1 MLKENIKAKKEDSKE
16 NKKIV
21 EEVIKDFQARA
32 QARRSFDTIW
42 QLNMN
47 YLMGNQYCDVGY
59 GGNVEETDRQFFWQE
74 REVFNH
80 IAPIFDIRFAKLSKI
95 KQQVNVLP
103 ATNDER
109 DKQAAKI
116 SNKILKSVENKL
128 GIPAKVNQAI
138 KWSEVCGTSFYKV
151 NWNPSAGQ
159 LVGMDEDGHEI
170 RGGEI
175 DITVCSPFEIYPD
188 SSTCETIEDCQ
199 SIIHAR
205 AYTTSQIK
213 DMYGIEVE
221 PENINTFS
229 LDSVT
234 AGMAGLGFNGRAT
247 KLIESSRSDSAL
259 VIEKYIRPNKDYPEG
274 RLIIV
279 AGRRVVYDDVLPY
292 FCGEDGRR
300 DLPFVKQVSIEQ
312 PACFWGASV
321 IERVIPVQR
330 AYNAVKNRK
339 HEFINRLSLG
349 VLSVEDGSV
358 DLDNLEDE
366 GLCPGK
372 VLVYRQG
379 SNEPKYLQTQTLPS
393 DFNEEEK
400 RLGEEFY
407 KIGGVNE
414 TLSTEYISTNL
425 SGTALE
431 LLIGQDEIRLN
442 STIESIKSSYKEVSK
457 RVLRLYKQYA
467 LFPRIARIAGDN
479 GQIELFY
486 FNSNDIS
493 SDDVEIDTQNDFS
506 QSLTQRREM
515 VFALLNA
522 GVLSDENGKISNR
535 MKYKIL
541 EMLGMGVWEN
551 AQDINELHVKKADNE
566 NLKIIQGQEVKVSEI
581 DDHNLHLNEHIAFML
596 GIDFEKAKEK
606 DETIEDKFLN
616 HIRQHKKEE
625 KKEIKEG
632 I

>member
-1 MLKENIKAKKEDSKE
+1 MKKEDIKPKSEKSKL
-16 NKKIV
+16 NQKIV
-21 EEVIKDFQARA
+21 EEVLKDFHKRA
-32 QARRSFDTIW
+32 EERRSFDTIW

-47 YLMGNQYCDVGY
+47 YLMGNQHCDVGF
-59 GGNVEETDRQFFWQE
+59 GGSVEETERQFFWQE

-80 IAPIFDIRFAKLSKI
+80 IAPIFDIRFAKLSKV
-95 KQQVNVLP
+95 KQQVNVIP

-109 DKQAAKI
+109 DKQTAKI
-116 SNKILKSVENKL
+116 SKKILNSVEGKL

-151 NWNPSAGQ
+151 NWNPNAGQ
-159 LVGMDEDGHEI
+159 LVGLDEDGTEI

-175 DITVCSPFEIYPD
+175 EISVCSPFEIYPD
-188 SSTCETIEDCQ
+188 SCTCETIEDCQ

-205 AYTTSQIK
+205 SYTTEQIK
-213 DMYGIEVE
+213 DMYGIDVE
-221 PENINTFS
+221 PEKISTFS
-229 LDSVT
+229 LDNVSS
-234 AGMAGLGFNGRAT
+234 AMAGLGFNGRAT
-247 KLIESSRSDSAL
+247 KLISSSREDSAL
-259 VIEKYIRPNKDYPEG
+259 VIEKYIRPNKDYPDG
-274 RLIIV
+274 RLSII

-321 IERVIPVQR
+321 IERIIPVQR

-379 SNEPKYLQTQTLPS
+379 ATQPKFLETQTLPN
-393 DFNEEEK
+393 DFTEEEK
-400 RLGEEFY
+400 RLDEEFY
-407 KIGGVNE
+407 KIGGINE
-414 TLSTEYISTNL
+414 TLGTEYISSNL
-425 SGTALE
+425 SGVTLE

-442 STIESIKSSYKEVSK
+442 STIESIKSCYKEISK
-457 RVLRLYKQYA
+457 RILRLYKQYA

-493 SDDVEIDTQNDFS
+493 SDDVEIETQNDVT
-506 QSLTQRREM
+506 QSLAQRREM
-515 VFALLNA
+515 IFTLLNA
-522 GVLSDENGKISNR
+522 GVLSDENGKLSNR

-541 EMLGMGVWEN
+541 DMLGMGIWEN
-551 AQDINELHVKKADNE
+551 AQDLNELHIKKADNE
-566 NLKIIQGQEVKVSEI
+566 NLKLLKSEKIEVSEI
-581 DDHNLHLNEHIAFML
+581 DDHTLHVNEHIAFML
-596 GIDFEKAKEK
+596 GNDFEKAKEK
-606 DETIEDKFLN
+606 NANIEEEFLR
-616 HIRQHKKEE
+616 HVREHKKL
-625 KKEIKEG
+625 IKED
-632 I
+632 

>member
-1 MLKENIKAKKEDSKE
+1 MIRENIKAKREDSKE
-16 NKKIV
+16 NRKIV
-21 EEVIKDFQARA
+21 EEVMRDFHARA
-32 QARRSFDTIW
+32 DARRSFDTIW

-59 GGNVEETDRQFFWQE
+59 GGLVEETDKQFFWQE

-95 KQQVNVLP
+95 KQQVHVLP

-109 DKQAAKI
+109 DKQTAKI
-116 SNKILKSVENKL
+116 SNKILNSVGNKL
-128 GIPAKVNQAI
+128 GLPAKINQAI

-151 NWNPSAGQ
+151 NWNPNAGQ
-159 LVGMDEDGHEI
+159 LVGLDEDGLEI

-175 DITVCSPFEIYPD
+175 DISVCSPFEIYPD
-188 SSTCETIEDCQ
+188 SNTCETIDDCQ

-205 AYTTSQIK
+205 AYTLAEIK

-221 PENINTFS
+221 SERLNTFA

-234 AGMAGLGFNGRAT
+234 AGMAGLGFNGMAT
-247 KLIESSRSDSAL
+247 KVIESVREDSAL
-259 VIEKYIRPNKDYPEG
+259 VIEKYIRPNKDFPEG
-274 RLIIV
+274 RLIII
-279 AGRRVVYDDVLPY
+279 AGKRVVYDGSLPY
-292 FCGEDGRR
+292 FCGEDGKR

-321 IERVIPVQR
+321 IERIIPVQR

-379 SNEPKYLQTQTLPS
+379 SNEPKYLQTQTLPA

-400 RLGEEFY
+400 RLNEEFY
-407 KIGGVNE
+407 KIGGISE
-414 TLSTEYISTNL
+414 TLGSEYVSSNL
-425 SGTALE
+425 SGVTLE

-442 STIESIKSSYKEVSK
+442 STIESIKSCYKEISK
-457 RVLRLYKQYA
+457 RILRLYKQYA

-493 SDDVEIDTQNDFS
+493 SDDVEIETMNDSTQT
-506 QSLTQRREM
+506 LTQKREM
-515 VFALLNA
+515 VFALLNS
-522 GVLSDENGKISNR
+522 GVLSDENGKLSKR
-535 MKYKIL
+535 MKYKVL
-541 EMLGMGVWEN
+541 ESLGLGVWEN
-551 AQDINELHVKKADNE
+551 AQDLNELHIKKADNE
-566 NLKIIQGQEVKVSEI
+566 NIRLLGCESVAISEI
-581 DDHNLHLNEHIAFML
+581 DDHELHINEHIAFML
-596 GIDFEKAKEK
+596 GNDYEKAVSKDKNLEEKFLSHVREHKKAKEV
-606 DETIEDKFLN
+606 
-616 HIRQHKKEE
+616 
-625 KKEIKEG
+625 
-632 I
+632 